1 MATCS
6 SFLPGKSHEQRSL
19 AGYSPWGCKESVAT
33 RHICIFCF
41 NQAIRFAN
49 ILSEVP
55 SSKIALFA
63 LCVESLFNEKVKV
76 LVTQPSSCN
85 AMDYSPSGLLY
96 PWNSSG
102 KNTGVGSHPLLQGI
116 LLTQGS
122 GEHIQLKHHRW
133 IL

>member
-1 MATCS
+1 M
-6 SFLPGKSHEQRSL
+6 H
-19 AGYSPWGCKESVAT
+19 
-33 RHICIFCF
+33 FCF

-49 ILSEVP
+49 ILSEVA
-55 SSKIALFA
+55 SSKISLFA

-76 LVTQPSSCN
+76 LVTQPTSSN
-85 AMDYSPSGLLY
+85 PMDYSPSGLLY

-122 GEHIQLKHHRW
+122 GEPVSPGPPVLAGRFFTTKPPGKPLEQK
-133 IL
+133 